1 MHWLPRRKGFNINTW
16 GAPCQCGLSHMEH
29 DANRPHRSKASSCG
43 GFISNFAC
51 ISCDKKWEEHETIYE
66 KENERVAERKS
77 IREDYMPLASNPET
91 QRAAMNNLGID
102 SRTPEQRFL
111 DEMRIEEEK
120 KANGGMLN
128 LQLQEGG
135 GSRPAV
141 NLVVNTMKNQAPKQ
155 NLNKPERSIQ
165 LMQAR
170 GMHGQRPPNMAI
182 KSGTRPEDAVRPPI
196 GYSG

>member
-91 QRAAMNNLGID
+91 
-102 SRTPEQRFL
+102 
-111 DEMRIEEEK
+111 
-120 KANGGMLN
+120 
-128 LQLQEGG
+128 
-135 GSRPAV
+135 
-141 NLVVNTMKNQAPKQ
+141 
-155 NLNKPERSIQ
+155 
-165 LMQAR
+165 
-170 GMHGQRPPNMAI
+170 
-182 KSGTRPEDAVRPPI
+182 
-196 GYSG
+196 